1 MSSESSLSRLEQVL
15 GRAQMLGSLGSGSLA
30 AIIEHSRQF
39 VTALP
44 ATTERVVDL
53 GSGGGVPGLVIA
65 MERPEL
71 RLVLV
76 ERRGMRADELRRSV
90 AALGVDSRVEVWAES
105 AERLVSVVDRLGNYF
120 DVATSRGFGPPGHT
134 LHMGARLVRPGGR
147 IVISEPPAPDPSRWC
162 DAELERCG
170 VERCPI
176 ADVNLAVFVK
186 QVYGGPA

>member
-15 GRAQMLGSLGSGSLA
+15 GRAQMVGSLGRGSLA

-39 VTALP
+39 LTALP
-44 ATTERVVDL
+44 ADTERVVDL

-65 MERPEL
+65 VEHPEL

-76 ERRGMRADELRRSV
+76 ERRGTRADELRRSV
-90 AALGVDSRVEVWAES
+90 AALGVGSRVEVWAES
-105 AERLVSVVDRLGNYF
+105 AERLVSVVERRGKYF

-147 IVISEPPAPDPSRWC
+147 IVVSEPPAPDPARWL
-162 DAELERCG
+162 DAELARCG
-170 VERCPI
+170 VERVSV
-176 ADVNLAVFVK
+176 DVNLAVFVK
-186 QVYGGPA
+186 QVCGGPA